1 MLATCKGV
9 PGSAKKGCAPR
20 SERRERLREREGER
34 KRESERE
41 KEKDDGRFKRNDGCL
56 GTF

>member
-9 PGSAKKGCAPR
+9 PGSAKKGAHIGQR
-20 SERRERLREREGER
+20 GEREI
-34 KRESERE
+34 KREGGRE